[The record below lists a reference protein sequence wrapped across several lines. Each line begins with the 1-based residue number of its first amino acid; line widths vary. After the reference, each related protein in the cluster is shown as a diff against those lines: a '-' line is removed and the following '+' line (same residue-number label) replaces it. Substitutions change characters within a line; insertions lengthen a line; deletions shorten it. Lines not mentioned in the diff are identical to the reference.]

1 MGVITVMLKSG
12 DVRHFEVN
20 DTEKALII
28 CETGWVEIVTDEN
41 ISFVFSND
49 EIAYFHK
56 FVTMPET
63 IAGESGVYAVLEKD
77 NGECGLYELSEFKF
91 KNKAKE
97 GTIA

>member
-1 MGVITVMLKSG
+1 MREVILLKREEYYEEEIDIRTSY
-12 DVRHFEVN
+12 RY
-20 DTEKALII
+20 K
-28 CETGWVEIVTDEN
+28 ETG
-41 ISFVFSND
+41 

-63 IAGESGVYAVLEKD
+63 IAGESGVYAALEKD

>member
-1 MGVITVMLKSG
+1 MREVIFLKREEYYEEEIDIRTSY
-12 DVRHFEVN
+12 RY
-20 DTEKALII
+20 K
-28 CETGWVEIVTDEN
+28 ETG
-41 ISFVFSND
+41 

-77 NGECGLYELSEFKF
+77 NGECGLYGLSEFKF

>member
-1 MGVITVMLKSG
+1 MREVILLKREEYYEEEIDIRTSY
-12 DVRHFEVN
+12 RY
-20 DTEKALII
+20 K
-28 CETGWVEIVTDEN
+28 ETG
-41 ISFVFSND
+41 

-77 NGECGLYELSEFKF
+77 NGECGLYGLSEFKF